1 MVRPPRITVTRSAK
15 RFTSLILWVTRITA
29 APWRANARTVS
40 SRRSASPSVSTAVG
54 SSRIRMRAPA
64 SSTLRIS
71 TRCCSATESDSVI
84 LRGSMLKPSSAALS
98 LIRCSKAARRWRWL
112 PEKA

>member
-1 MVRPPRITVTRSAK
+1 
-15 RFTSLILWVTRITA
+15 
-29 APWRANARTVS
+29 
-40 SRRSASPSVSTAVG
+40 
-54 SSRIRMRAPA
+54 MRAPA

-112 PEKA
+112 PEKTWLPGPSGSASWMFSATVKGFTSLKC